1 MKSNQYAEATS
12 DCQTI
17 EALIP
22 DYAFGLT
29 TLAETRLVESNLVRC
44 PEAASQLADY
54 QRLQEDL
61 RAGVPQFE
69 PPVQLGDRLLAM
81 IADPVPAPV
90 PVTATPRRSLVWW
103 IGLAAALAFIAL
115 IATNLF
121 WLTRVNDLTRQ
132 QNELAARLGSQ
143 PNNAFVLASTSNLR
157 GVRLPPSEKN
167 GDASAFLMWNAES
180 EIGILYVSGFPK
192 PAAGRTYQLWLTRG
206 QEFVSAGTFR
216 VDEEGKGALLFH
228 IKEPIDKYTWA
239 RITAEPENGS
249 PAPSGNVVVVGKLTI

>member
-1 MKSNQYAEATS
+1 MKSNHDAAVTS
-12 DCQTI
+12 DCQII
-17 EALIP
+17 EAFIP
-22 DYAFGLT
+22 EYAFGLT
-29 TLAETRLVESNLVRC
+29 NPAETQLVESNLVRC

-54 QRLQEDL
+54 QRLQDEL

-69 PPVQLGDRLLAM
+69 LPRQLEDRLMAT
-81 IADPVPAPV
+81 IAEPV
-90 PVTATPRRSLVWW
+90 PVAAPTPRRRSPVRWV
-103 IGLAAALAFIAL
+103 GLAAAIAFLAL
-115 IATNLF
+115 VATNLY
-121 WLTRVNDLTRQ
+121 WLSRVNDLTRQ
-132 QNELAARLGSQ
+132 QNELAARLGGQ

-192 PAAGRTYQLWLTRG
+192 PAVGRTYQLWLTRG
-206 QEFVSAGTFR
+206 QEFVSAGTLR

-239 RITAEPENGS
+239 RITAEPESGS
-249 PAPSGNVVVVGKLTI
+249 PAPSDNVVVVGKLTI